1 MKPRKLEIIDK
12 NELFI
17 KWDDESESLISLKHL
32 RDECPCATC
41 KGETILFK
49 TLRPPSITVKNS
61 NMYEVADIQLV
72 GGYAV
77 QIKWQDGHN
86 TGIYSWDYLKIL
98 GEGESGHN
106 YNPLI

>member
-17 KWDDESESLISLKHL
+17 KWDDESESLISLKLL

-49 TLRPPSITVKNS
+49 TLRPPSITVKNAG
-61 NMYEVADIQLV
+61 MYEVADLQLV

-77 QIKWQDGHN
+77 QIKWQDGHS

-98 GEGESGHN
+98 GEGESDHN